1 MHYLLVLKTKS
12 FMKKLAVVAL
22 GGNALQR
29 DNQRGTIEEQ
39 EKNTFKTLENLIF
52 LLSDGYELVI
62 THGNGPQVGDLL
74 QRNDA
79 GEQIYGIPQ
88 MPLDICVAGT
98 QGEIGYMIER
108 ILRNV
113 LKKHGIEK
121 NVISIISQVV
131 VNRKRKSFRNM
142 VKRVGRSYSPEMA
155 LKLQTEKG
163 WVFKEENKHEGGLR
177 RVVASPD
184 PLEILNSKII
194 KTLVTEGNIVLAAG
208 GGGIPVYIDAKGNY
222 RPVEAVIDKDMA
234 SALLA
239 VTIEADEFYILTDV
253 PYVYLN
259 YKKPGQQIA
268 EFINRND
275 ARKYIKMGMFGEGS
289 MAPKMK
295 AALFFIEHG
304 GSKSVITEAT
314 KLENKKYG
322 SRITMD

>member
-1 MHYLLVLKTKS
+1 MS
-12 FMKKLAVVAL
+12 KLAVVAL

-39 EKNTFKTLENLIF
+39 EKNTFNTLENLVF
-52 LLSDGYELVI
+52 LLADGYDLVI
-62 THGNGPQVGDLL
+62 THGNGPQVGDAL

-79 GEQIYGIPQ
+79 GELNYGIPQ

-108 ILRNV
+108 ILHNV
-113 LKKHGIEK
+113 LHKHGIRK
-121 NVISIISQVV
+121 NVVSLISQVV
-131 VNRKRKSFRNM
+131 VDRKGKSFHNM
-142 VKRVGRSYSPEMA
+142 VKRVGRMYPKEMA
-155 LKLQTEKG
+155 EKLASEKG
-163 WVFKEENKHEGGLR
+163 WIFKEEIKSGGGFR

-184 PLEILNSKII
+184 PIDVVNSNII
-194 KTLVTEGNIVLAAG
+194 KQLVSEGNIVIAGG
-208 GGGIPVYIDAKGNY
+208 GGGIPVYIDSKGNY

-239 VTIEADEFYILTDV
+239 VIIQADEFYILTDV

-259 YKKPGQQIA
+259 YKKPEQEIA
-268 EFINRND
+268 EFITRD
-275 ARKYIKMGMFGEGS
+275 QARRYIEMGMFGEGS
-289 MAPKMK
+289 MAPKME
-295 AALFFIEHG
+295 AALYFIEHG
-304 GSKSVITEAT
+304 GAKSVITEAT

>member
-1 MHYLLVLKTKS
+1 MAK
-12 FMKKLAVVAL
+12 KKLAVVAL

-39 EKNTFKTLENLIF
+39 EKNTFKTLENLVF
-52 LLSDGYELVI
+52 LLHDGYDLVI

-79 GEQIYGIPQ
+79 GESTYGIPQ
-88 MPLDICVAGT
+88 MPLDVCVAGT

-108 ILRNV
+108 ILRNA
-113 LKKHGIEK
+113 LNKHGIRK

-131 VNRKRKSFRNM
+131 VDRKGKSFRNM
-142 VKRVGRSYSPEMA
+142 VKRIGRTYSAEMVA
-155 LKLQTEKG
+155 RLQNEKG
-163 WVFKEENKHEGGLR
+163 WMFKEEIKSGGGFR

-184 PLEILNSKII
+184 PVEVLNSDII
-194 KTLVTEGNIVLAAG
+194 KQLVASGNIVLAAG
-208 GGGIPVYIDAKGNY
+208 GGGIPVYIDSKGNY

-239 VTIEADEFYILTDV
+239 VTIGADEFYMLTDV

-259 YKKPGQQIA
+259 YKKPNQQIA

-275 ARKYIKMGMFGEGS
+275 ARKYLQMGMFGEGS
-289 MAPKMK
+289 MAPKME

-314 KLENKKYG
+314 KLENRKFG

>member
-1 MHYLLVLKTKS
+1 MMS
-12 FMKKLAVVAL
+12 KLAVVAL

-39 EKNTFKTLENLIF
+39 EKNTFNTLENLVF
-52 LLSDGYELVI
+52 LLADGYDLVI
-62 THGNGPQVGDLL
+62 THGNGPQVGDAL

-79 GEQIYGIPQ
+79 GELNYSIPQ

-108 ILRNV
+108 ILHNV
-113 LKKHGIEK
+113 LHKHRIRK
-121 NVISIISQVV
+121 NVVSLISQVV
-131 VNRKRKSFRNM
+131 VDRKGKSFHNM
-142 VKRVGRSYSPEMA
+142 VKRVGRMYPQEMA
-155 LKLQTEKG
+155 EKLGKEKG
-163 WVFKEENKHEGGLR
+163 WMFKEEIKSGGGFR

-184 PLEILNSKII
+184 PIDVVNSNII
-194 KTLVTEGNIVLAAG
+194 KQLVSEGNIVIAGG
-208 GGGIPVYIDAKGNY
+208 GGGIPVYIDGRGNY

-239 VTIEADEFYILTDV
+239 VIIHADEFYILTDV

-259 YKKPGQQIA
+259 YKKPEQEIA
-268 EFINRND
+268 EFITRD
-275 ARKYIKMGMFGEGS
+275 QARKYLEMGMFGEGS
-289 MAPKMK
+289 MAPKME
-295 AALFFIEHG
+295 AALYFIEHG
-304 GSKSVITEAT
+304 GKKSVITEAT

>member
-1 MHYLLVLKTKS
+1 MS
-12 FMKKLAVVAL
+12 KLAVVAL

-52 LLSDGYELVI
+52 LLEDGYDLVI
-62 THGNGPQVGDLL
+62 THGNGPQVGDAL

-79 GEQIYGIPQ
+79 GELNYGIPQ

-108 ILRNV
+108 ILLNA
-113 LKKHGIEK
+113 LHKHGIRK
-121 NVISIISQVV
+121 NVVSLISQVV
-131 VNRKRKSFRNM
+131 VDRKGKSFHNM
-142 VKRVGRSYSPEMA
+142 VKRVGRMYPEEMA
-155 LKLQTEKG
+155 EKLGKEKG
-163 WVFKEENKHEGGLR
+163 WMFKEEIKSGGGFR

-184 PLEILNSKII
+184 PIDVVNSTII
-194 KTLVTEGNIVLAAG
+194 KQLVSEGNIVIAAG
-208 GGGIPVYIDAKGNY
+208 GGGIPVYIDSRGNY

-239 VTIEADEFYILTDV
+239 VIIEADEFYILTDV

-259 YKKPGQQIA
+259 YKKPNQEIA
-268 EFINRND
+268 EFITRD
-275 ARKYIKMGMFGEGS
+275 QARQYIAMGMFGEGS
-289 MAPKMK
+289 MAPKME
-295 AALFFIEHG
+295 AALYFIEHG
-304 GSKSVITEAT
+304 GKKSVITEAT

>member
-1 MHYLLVLKTKS
+1 MS
-12 FMKKLAVVAL
+12 KLAVVAL

-39 EKNTFKTLENLIF
+39 EKNTFKTLENLVF
-52 LLSDGYELVI
+52 LLSDGYDLVI

-79 GEQIYGIPQ
+79 GELNYGIPQ

-108 ILRNV
+108 ILRNA
-113 LKKHGIEK
+113 LHKHGIRK
-121 NVISIISQVV
+121 NVVTLVSQVIV
-131 VNRKRKSFRNM
+131 DRKGKSFHNM
-142 VKRVGRSYSPEMA
+142 VKRIGRTYPQDVA
-155 LKLQTEKG
+155 LKLEKKKG
-163 WVFKEENKHEGGLR
+163 WIFKEEIKSGGGFR

-184 PLEILNSKII
+184 PVEVVNSSII
-194 KTLVTEGNIVLAAG
+194 RQLVMEGNIVIAAG
-208 GGGIPVYIDAKGNY
+208 GGGIPVYIDNKGNY

-239 VTIEADEFYILTDV
+239 VTIGADELYILTDV

-259 YKKPGQQIA
+259 YKKPNQEIA
-268 EFINRND
+268 EFITHD
-275 ARKYIKMGMFGEGS
+275 QARKYLKMGMFGEGS
-289 MAPKMK
+289 MAPKME
-295 AALFFIEHG
+295 AALYFIEHG

-314 KLENKKYG
+314 KLENRKYG

>member
-1 MHYLLVLKTKS
+1 MS
-12 FMKKLAVVAL
+12 KLAVVAL

-39 EKNTFKTLENLIF
+39 EKNTFRTLENLVF
-52 LLSDGYELVI
+52 LLSDGYDLVI

-79 GEQIYGIPQ
+79 GELNYGIPQ

-108 ILRNV
+108 ILRNA
-113 LKKHGIEK
+113 LHKHGIRK
-121 NVISIISQVV
+121 NVVTLVSQVIV
-131 VNRKRKSFRNM
+131 DRKGKSFHNM
-142 VKRVGRSYSPEMA
+142 VKRIGRTYPADMA
-155 LKLQTEKG
+155 RKLEKNKG
-163 WVFKEENKHEGGLR
+163 WLFKEEIKSGGGYR

-184 PLEILNSKII
+184 PVDVVNSSII
-194 KTLVTEGNIVLAAG
+194 RQLVSEGNIVIAAG
-208 GGGIPVYIDAKGNY
+208 GGGIPVYIDSKGNY

-239 VTIEADEFYILTDV
+239 VTIGADELYILTDV

-259 YKKPGQQIA
+259 YKKPNQEIA
-268 EFINRND
+268 EFITRD
-275 ARKYIKMGMFGEGS
+275 QARQYLNMGMFSEGS
-289 MAPKMK
+289 MAPKME
-295 AALFFIEHG
+295 AALYFIEHG

>member
-1 MHYLLVLKTKS
+1 MS
-12 FMKKLAVVAL
+12 KLAVVAL

-39 EKNTFKTLENLIF
+39 EKNTFNTLENLVF
-52 LLSDGYELVI
+52 LLADGYDLVI
-62 THGNGPQVGDLL
+62 THGNGPQVGDAL

-79 GEQIYGIPQ
+79 GELNYGIPQ

-108 ILRNV
+108 ILHNV
-113 LKKHGIEK
+113 LHKHKIKK
-121 NVISIISQVV
+121 NVVSLISQVV
-131 VNRKRKSFRNM
+131 VDRKGKSFHNM
-142 VKRVGRSYSPEMA
+142 VKRVGRMYPKEMA
-155 LKLQTEKG
+155 DKLASEKG
-163 WVFKEENKHEGGLR
+163 WIFKEEIKSGGGFR

-184 PLEILNSKII
+184 PIDVVNSNII
-194 KTLVTEGNIVLAAG
+194 KQLVSEGNIVIAGG
-208 GGGIPVYIDAKGNY
+208 GGGIPVYIDSRGNY

-239 VTIEADEFYILTDV
+239 VIIQADEFYILTDV

-259 YKKPGQQIA
+259 YKKPEQEIA
-268 EFINRND
+268 EFITRD
-275 ARKYIKMGMFGEGS
+275 QARQYIKMGMFGEGS
-289 MAPKMK
+289 MAPKME
-295 AALFFIEHG
+295 AALYFIEHG
-304 GSKSVITEAT
+304 GKKSVITEAT

>member
-1 MHYLLVLKTKS
+1 MG
-12 FMKKLAVVAL
+12 KLAVVAL

-39 EKNTFKTLENLIF
+39 EKNTFRTLENLVF
-52 LLSDGYELVI
+52 LLKEGYELVI

-79 GEQIYGIPQ
+79 GEQVYGIPQ

-113 LKKHGIEK
+113 LIKHNIRK
-121 NVISIISQVV
+121 NVISLITQVV
-131 VNRKRKSFRNM
+131 VDRKGKSFRAL
-142 VKRVGRSYSPEMA
+142 VKRIGRTYPEEMA
-155 LKLQTEKG
+155 RKLEQEKK
-163 WVFKEENKHEGGLR
+163 WVFKEEIKSGGGFR
-177 RVVASPD
+177 RVVPSPI
-184 PLEILNSKII
+184 PVEVLNSPII
-194 KTLVTEGNIVLAAG
+194 KDLVSTGNIVLAAG
-208 GGGIPVYIDAKGNY
+208 GGGIPVYLDTKGHY

-239 VTIEADEFYILTDV
+239 VTIQAEEFYILTDV

-268 EFINRND
+268 EFINRDD
-275 ARKYIKMGMFGEGS
+275 ARRYLKMGMFAEGS
-289 MAPKMK
+289 MAPKME

-304 GSKSVITEAT
+304 GAKSVITEAT
-314 KLENKKYG
+314 KLENRKYG
-322 SRITMD
+322 SRITMT

>member
-1 MHYLLVLKTKS
+1 LNFIFTPYSMN
-12 FMKKLAVVAL
+12 KLAVVAL

-39 EKNTFKTLENLIF
+39 EKNTFKTLENLVF
-52 LLSDGYELVI
+52 LLREGYDLVI

-113 LKKHGIEK
+113 LNKHGIKK
-121 NVISIISQVV
+121 NVISLISQVIV
-131 VNRKRKSFRNM
+131 DRKGKSFREL
-142 VKRVGRSYSPEMA
+142 VKRVGRTYPEDMA
-155 LKLQTEKG
+155 RKLEKEKN
-163 WVFKEENKHEGGLR
+163 WVFKEEIKSGGGFR
-177 RVVASPD
+177 RVVPSPH
-184 PLEILNSKII
+184 PIEIMNSSII
-194 KTLVTEGNIVLAAG
+194 KSLVSAGNIVLAAG
-208 GGGIPVYIDAKGNY
+208 GGGIPVYIDGKGNC

-239 VTIEADEFYILTDV
+239 VTIKADEFYILTDV

-259 YKKPGQQIA
+259 YKKPNQQIA
-268 EFINRND
+268 EFINRD
-275 ARKYIKMGMFGEGS
+275 EARKYLNMGMFGEGS

-304 GSKSVITEAT
+304 GIKSVITEAT

-322 SRITMD
+322 SRITMN

>member
-1 MHYLLVLKTKS
+1 MS
-12 FMKKLAVVAL
+12 KLAVVAL

-39 EKNTFKTLENLIF
+39 EKNTFNTLENLVF
-52 LLSDGYELVI
+52 LLAEGYDLVI
-62 THGNGPQVGDLL
+62 THGNGPQVGDAL

-79 GEQIYGIPQ
+79 GELTYGIPQ

-108 ILRNV
+108 ILHNV
-113 LKKHGIEK
+113 LHKHGIRK
-121 NVISIISQVV
+121 NVVSLISQVV
-131 VNRKRKSFRNM
+131 VDRKGKSFHNM
-142 VKRVGRSYSPEMA
+142 VKRVGRMYQKDMA
-155 LKLQTEKG
+155 EKLGKEKG
-163 WVFKEENKHEGGLR
+163 WMFKEEIKSGGGFR

-184 PLEILNSKII
+184 PIDVVNSNII
-194 KTLVTEGNIVLAAG
+194 KQLVSEGNIVIAGG
-208 GGGIPVYIDAKGNY
+208 GGGIPVYIDGRGNY

-239 VTIEADEFYILTDV
+239 VIIHADEFYILTDV

-259 YKKPGQQIA
+259 YKKPEQEIA
-268 EFINRND
+268 EFITRD
-275 ARKYIKMGMFGEGS
+275 QARRYIEMGMFGEGS
-289 MAPKMK
+289 MAPKME
-295 AALFFIEHG
+295 AALYFIEHG
-304 GSKSVITEAT
+304 GNKSVITEAT